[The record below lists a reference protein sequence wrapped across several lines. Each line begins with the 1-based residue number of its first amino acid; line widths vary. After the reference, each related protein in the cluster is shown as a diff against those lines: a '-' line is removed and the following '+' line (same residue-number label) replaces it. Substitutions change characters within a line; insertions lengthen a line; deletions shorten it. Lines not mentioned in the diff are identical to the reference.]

1 MDFEPTDDQV
11 ALQTE
16 LRRFLA
22 ERIDHDARRA
32 IAEMPGAVDRD
43 LWRELGG
50 MGVFSVTLPESAG
63 GVGLGFAEA
72 TLVFEELGRAAV
84 PGPLVGTFL
93 AAGLDVDLAASA
105 AAGEATVGLC
115 PVGDPAFVEHLPA
128 LDALL
133 VVDEGGVALAEPPA
147 GARPVDRPLDP
158 LTPVAVV
165 EALPAGRPV
174 GDGDLARELRTRAA
188 LLAAA
193 LQVGLA
199 TAAVEMATGHANQ
212 RVQFGR
218 VIGQFQAVKHML
230 ADAQVQVEVARAAV
244 QAAGV
249 ELDDAAAGHQEASAA
264 RRAVDVARI
273 VASRAADRATRA
285 CIQVHGGMGFTWELD
300 AHLYLKRALV
310 LDAGVGSPEDAKD
323 ALAAAL

>member
-1 MDFEPTDDQV
+1 PTDDQV

-115 PVGDPAFVEHLPA
+115 PVGEPAFVEHLPA

-133 VVDEGGVALAEPPA
+133 VVDERSE
-147 GARPVDRPLDP
+147 
-158 LTPVAVV
+158 
-165 EALPAGRPV
+165 
-174 GDGDLARELRTRAA
+174 ELR
-188 LLAAA
+188 
-193 LQVGLA
+193 VGQ
-199 TAAVEMATGHANQ
+199 GS
-212 RVQFGR
+212 R
-218 VIGQFQAVKHML
+218 
-230 ADAQVQVEVARAAV
+230 
-244 QAAGV
+244 
-249 ELDDAAAGHQEASAA
+249 S
-264 RRAVDVARI
+264 RRP
-273 VASRAADRATRA
+273 S
-285 CIQVHGGMGFTWELD
+285 C
-300 AHLYLKRALV
+300 
-310 LDAGVGSPEDAKD
+310 
-323 ALAAAL
+323 